1 MVKNNPK
8 TNNNDENINPESDYK
23 QIDGLDQKLIEL
35 LLKGYSNKNI
45 ALEARSPLS
54 TIQRRIKRI
63 FEDQYIHKKNEL
75 NHNKLGLRKGYLLIS
90 LKGDY
95 ADLVAQKVSTI
106 KGITYVSLVTGNIDI
121 MSTCLFRET
130 TDLFNIIESIK
141 AIERVDKVLW
151 AEEVHD
157 IPLKEITILSS
168 LVQEESINTSAQ
180 ENNTNDSIHKETPP
194 NGSIS
199 EN

>member
-8 TNNNDENINPESDYK
+8 TNNNDENINRESDYK
-23 QIDGLDQKLIEL
+23 LIDGLDQKLIEL

-75 NHNKLGLRKGYLLIS
+75 NHKKLGLRKGYLLIS

-130 TDLFNIIESIK
+130 TDLFKIIESIK
-141 AIERVDKVLW
+141 TIERVDKVLW

-157 IPLKEITILSS
+157 IPSKEITVLSS

-180 ENNTNDSIHKETPP
+180 ENNTNDSIHKETPRKWFYC
-194 NGSIS
+194 
-199 EN
+199 

>member
-8 TNNNDENINPESDYK
+8 TNNNDENINRESDYK
-23 QIDGLDQKLIEL
+23 LIDGLDQKLIEL

-75 NHNKLGLRKGYLLIS
+75 NHKKLGLRKGYLLIS

-106 KGITYVSLVTGNIDI
+106 KGITCVSLVTGNIDI

-130 TDLFNIIESIK
+130 TDLFKIIESIK
-141 AIERVDKVLW
+141 TIERVDKVLW

-157 IPLKEITILSS
+157 IPSKEITILSS
-168 LVQEESINTSAQ
+168 LVEESINTSVG
-180 ENNTNDSIHKETPP
+180 ENNTNSTHKETAP
-194 NGSIS
+194 
-199 EN
+199 

>member
-8 TNNNDENINPESDYK
+8 TNNNDENINRESDYK
-23 QIDGLDQKLIEL
+23 LIDGLDQKLMEL

-75 NHNKLGLRKGYLLIS
+75 NHKKLGLRKGYLLIS

-130 TDLFNIIESIK
+130 TDLFKIIESIK
-141 AIERVDKVLW
+141 TIERVDKVLW

-157 IPLKEITILSS
+157 IPSKEITVLSS

-180 ENNTNDSIHKETPP
+180 ENNTNDSIHKETPR
-194 NGSIS
+194 
-199 EN
+199 

>member
-8 TNNNDENINPESDYK
+8 TNNNDENINRESDYK
-23 QIDGLDQKLIEL
+23 LIDGLDQKLIEL

-75 NHNKLGLRKGYLLIS
+75 NHKKLGLRKGYLLIS

-106 KGITYVSLVTGNIDI
+106 KGITCVSLVTGNIDI

-130 TDLFNIIESIK
+130 TDLFKIIESIK
-141 AIERVDKVLW
+141 TIERVDKVLW

-157 IPLKEITILSS
+157 IPSKEITVLSS

-180 ENNTNDSIHKETPP
+180 ENNTNDSIHKETPR
-194 NGSIS
+194 
-199 EN
+199 